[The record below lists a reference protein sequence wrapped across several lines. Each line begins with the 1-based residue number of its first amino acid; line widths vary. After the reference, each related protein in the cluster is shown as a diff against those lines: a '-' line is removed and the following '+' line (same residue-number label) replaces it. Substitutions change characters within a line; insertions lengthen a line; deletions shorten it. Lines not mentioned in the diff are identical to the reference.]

1 LLKTQGLSLDYS
13 TNLLTFSQAQSYRHI
28 DFTINCGFSPHSPVR
43 IIILLMAL
51 AHLEISK
58 KQFMT
63 TLPNTLDDAIAQ
75 AKAATKIAL
84 NDGRMLLQI
93 DLVFPEI
100 ALQAQSI
107 AQQFIPI
114 FDELGIVPKV
124 FFADTGAAAL
134 ARRDWGTVGFKIDDV
149 GTSRSP
155 VEQKIQPEDE
165 GFLLVAPS
173 SVEVA
178 QVEKLSNA
186 AGDRPFILLNPQLE
200 DVSVVGIGYAARQLR
215 DRFLG
220 TIETCYYLRPL
231 EGAAVLRSYPSLWQ
245 VWLETGD
252 EYQLV
257 AEETQRPAG
266 EALEQLLAK
275 VSNTDATGEASAL
288 KKTGFLT
295 NLQRFLNALTR

>member
-1 LLKTQGLSLDYS
+1 
-13 TNLLTFSQAQSYRHI
+13 
-28 DFTINCGFSPHSPVR
+28 
-43 IIILLMAL
+43 
-51 AHLEISK
+51 
-58 KQFMT
+58 MT
-63 TLPNTLDDAIAQ
+63 TLPNTLEDAIAQ
-75 AKAATKIAL
+75 AKEATKMAL
-84 NDGRMLLQI
+84 NDGCTRLQV

-114 FDELGIVPKV
+114 FEELGIVPKV
-124 FFADTGAAAL
+124 FFPDTGAAAL
-134 ARRDWGTVGFKIDDV
+134 AKRDWGTVGFTIDDV
-149 GTSRSP
+149 GTSRTP
-155 VEQKIQPEDE
+155 VEQKIKPEDE

-173 SVEVA
+173 AVEVA
-178 QVEKLSNA
+178 QVEKLSII

-231 EGAAVLRSYPSLWQ
+231 DGAAILRAYPSLWQ
-245 VWLETGD
+245 VWLETD
-252 EYQLV
+252 DQYQLIT
-257 AEETQRPAG
+257 EENQRPVG
-266 EALEQLLAK
+266 EALDQILAK
-275 VSNTDATGEASAL
+275 ATNSDTTNEASPI